1 MRYLASDLLSQI
13 STGNV
18 PNIFFLFRPVM
29 IAFVCSSEKR
39 VMRRRSKGEGKDWE
53 KALSEN

>member
-1 MRYLASDLLSQI
+1 
-13 STGNV
+13 
-18 PNIFFLFRPVM
+18 M